1 MLVIEFGVWFLYQ
14 IHVYWV
20 ELNHTFK
27 TFNVT
32 LITFLLYHWSQW
44 QFIFTIICQGY
55 QIPEGWTIL
64 YSIRDNH
71 QAEENYQSASE
82 FNPDRWTEPDD
93 GKESWM
99 PFGGQ
104 GIRSCIAQNFNKMF
118 FKQFI
123 ALLVKNCEWEIH
135 QTQPRFSQ
143 FPVLIPK
150 TELPIVFYPR
160 KLPRLST

>member
-1 MLVIEFGVWFLYQ
+1 MVSVYQ
-14 IHVYWV
+14 IHVYRA

-32 LITFLLYHWSQW
+32 LITFLLYHWSQC
-44 QFIFTIICQGY
+44 QFIFNIICQGY

-160 KLPRLST
+160 KLPRLTTWPDMA